1 MGVYRRSRAAGTGRC
16 GRSAAGAAR
25 GPLHATAGD
34 ATSPS
39 RRVRCLGGN
48 QHVVTSAAQRLTEYL
63 LGRAVGIHVCGVDEV
78 DARFEGEVD
87 QPTCM
92 FDVGIAPSSEE
103 LTSLPA
109 NVAVPRLNSDTSRP
123 ELPTRR
129 YSMIPP

>member
-1 MGVYRRSRAAGTGRC
+1 VQLEHVDVVGLQPAQRAVHRTQQPGTRRAAVVGSG
-16 GRSAAGAAR
+16 GQAG
-25 GPLHATAGD
+25 
-34 ATSPS
+34 
-39 RRVRCLGGN
+39 LGGN

-63 LGRAVGIHVCGVDEV
+63 LGGTVGIHVRGVDEV
-78 DARFEGEVD
+78 NARFEGEVD
-87 QPTCM
+87 QPTCL
-92 FDVGIAPSSEE
+92 FDVGIAPGSEE